1 MKKSTIRRIGIIIA
15 VAALYAAPQVVFWK
29 QLKQVRYQAAVTL
42 DGDVINVKRYGAVG
56 DGKTDDSSAFARA
69 FDDAKQHGTPI
80 IIPKGTYVVSG
91 ELPIGSN
98 VIIRSDGAT
107 LKHAKA
113 GGRIL
118 TAISADD
125 WSIQGPL
132 TLIGSRTGKGQRGD
146 EIGVYISGCNRF
158 IVDKMTVRDFTGKG
172 IELDGGHPSRAAR
185 GDRGKFAFVS
195 FINNGVGMEIDADA
209 KYSAEYNLFTL
220 LSFSGNDVATHIVA
234 GNNVISTSNIVD
246 NMGGVEL
253 AAGLNHG
260 HGIIGNS
267 NINHNVD
274 FNIDAKDITNGYTF
288 SGDHVYGDGQIRLS
302 NSKDIDFT
310 GTTIRS
316 PMVKQ

>member
-267 NINHNVD
+267 NINH
-274 FNIDAKDITNGYTF
+274 IK
-288 SGDHVYGDGQIRLS
+288 
-302 NSKDIDFT
+302 
-310 GTTIRS
+310 
-316 PMVKQ
+316 